1 MNSRKTSGR
10 KPQEKS
16 RKTVIKTVRLSANKT
31 RRLEKGFRL
40 TVKETRT
47 DYLSK
52 ELDKYKN
59 IQVAYD

>member
-16 RKTVIKTVRLSANKT
+16 RKTVVKTVRLSANKT

-40 TVKETRT
+40 SVKETRKE
-47 DYLSK
+47 YLSE